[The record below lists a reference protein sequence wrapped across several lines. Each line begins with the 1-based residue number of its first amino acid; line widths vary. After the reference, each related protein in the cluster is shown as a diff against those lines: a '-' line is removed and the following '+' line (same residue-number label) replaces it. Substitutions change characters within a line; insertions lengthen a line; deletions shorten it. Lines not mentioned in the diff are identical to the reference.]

1 MNTAKVLQAI
11 IQTASNARPGDV
23 NPNDVKSK
31 LDMSDSDFAQSLIEL
46 EDAGYLERIMGNN
59 QLMDISITT
68 KVPTE

>member
-1 MNTAKVLQAI
+1 MVNIMNTAKVLQAI

-46 EDAGYLERIMGNN
+46 EDAGL
-59 QLMDISITT
+59 L
-68 KVPTE
+68 